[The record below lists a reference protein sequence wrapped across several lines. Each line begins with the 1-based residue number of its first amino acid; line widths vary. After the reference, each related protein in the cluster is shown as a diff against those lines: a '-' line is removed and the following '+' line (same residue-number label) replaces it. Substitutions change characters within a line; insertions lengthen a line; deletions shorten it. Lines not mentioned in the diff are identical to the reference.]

1 MMSLRGVLQSS
12 LINHILKC
20 CIRSLGQEDVVVQE
34 LWSDLS
40 EQGNQQSLDSCF
52 SQICILNQIMFL

>member
-1 MMSLRGVLQSS
+1 MSLRSILQSS

-40 EQGNQQSLDSCF
+40 EQSDQQSLDGRFC
-52 SQICILNQIMFL
+52 